1 MDLKRL
7 KIKKE
12 RKTKK
17 KIRAHERNPKTGS
30 YGQREADE
38 ERRSE
43 ESNRGRDDVVFVLE
57 ED

>member
-30 YGQREADE
+30 
-38 ERRSE
+38 
-43 ESNRGRDDVVFVLE
+43 
-57 ED
+57 